1 MSLSPRA
8 QKRVLK
14 VVVQDILGNAEF
26 GVTADDICTAS
37 WRSSSIQGLER
48 RETQMIKIRVYAHE
62 MYCTAMY
69 LLL

>member
-1 MSLSPRA
+1 M
-8 QKRVLK
+8 
-14 VVVQDILGNAEF
+14 QDILGNAEF

-37 WRSSSIQGLER
+37 WRSSSTQGLER